1 MSEMDVNESTL
12 EEIDDTVSEE
22 APVETGL
29 ETPEADAAEQYQEV
43 RPTRQS
49 WPDRI
54 PLDANPA
61 DVVEQSHEVELDE
74 DDYR

>member
-1 MSEMDVNESTL
+1 MSEMDVNETAL

-22 APVETGL
+22 APAGTGI
-29 ETPEADAAEQYQEV
+29 ETPEADVAEQLQEV
-43 RPTRQS
+43 RPGGRG

-54 PLDANPA
+54 PFDADPA
-61 DVVEQSHEVELDE
+61 DAADQSREVELDE